1 MIIKR
6 VRSGDVVVLAT
17 AAFLIIL
24 GVFLPSKEVLKSL
37 TGISSENY
45 QGLNAGIMLFRIGIV
60 MDGLILIGMWRLQI
74 QAIVNKPVDSMIF
87 WRVQEDVDNT
97 MGIRSWFVLG
107 GLFVFAS
114 ALRVKGLDSGLWY
127 DEVVTLVEFVRLPLG
142 QLLTNYDAGQN
153 NHPLFS
159 LLAHLSLQVFG
170 ESAWALRLPAFL
182 FGLASLWA
190 LYCLARTINSRREA
204 LLAVALMAVSYHHV
218 WFSQNARGYTGLL
231 FWMLLGTW
239 LFLKGL
245 QKTSPV
251 VWFSYAVA
259 MALGMYTHL
268 TAGFILAGH
277 MMIFSFLFL
286 RFLRKKYTFQYSS
299 PMDWWPVISFFLV
312 GLFTFQIYALVL
324 PQVVNSFQVRIVAP
338 RVEVWTNP
346 IWAIVQVLHGLQVGF
361 STVLGG
367 FVALLIFGVGL
378 VSYARSNRIVVA
390 LFVLPVVSGVIT
402 LLLLHRHFYPRFF
415 FPMIGIGIL
424 VLMRGTTVTARFF
437 VASLSRDSS
446 RKNLAE
452 MLGTVLACIIIIVT
466 LFSLS
471 NNYHHPKQDFGG
483 ALTYIKEHQK
493 DSDFVITV
501 GLASYPYERYYGTQW
516 KTIET
521 LEELNEIRFRNSPI
535 WLLYTFPDHLE
546 SFYPKIMD
554 SIRQEFIVVQ
564 EFPGTVGG
572 GTIYVCRNKPLS

>member
-190 LYCLARTINSRREA
+190 LYCLARTINSRRET

-493 DSDFVITV
+493 DSDLVITV

-546 SFYPKIMD
+546 SFYPEIMD
-554 SIRQEFIVVQ
+554 SIRQEFIVVK

-572 GTIYVCRNKPLS
+572 GTIYVCRNRPLS

>member
-97 MGIRSWFVLG
+97 MGIRSWLVLG
-107 GLFVFAS
+107 GLFAIAS

-190 LYCLARTINSRREA
+190 LYCLARTINSRRET

-471 NNYHHPKQDFGG
+471 NNYHHPKQDFWG

-493 DSDFVITV
+493 DSDLVITV

-546 SFYPKIMD
+546 SFYPEIMD
-554 SIRQEFIVVQ
+554 SIRQEFIVVK

-572 GTIYVCRNKPLS
+572 GTIYVCRNRPLS